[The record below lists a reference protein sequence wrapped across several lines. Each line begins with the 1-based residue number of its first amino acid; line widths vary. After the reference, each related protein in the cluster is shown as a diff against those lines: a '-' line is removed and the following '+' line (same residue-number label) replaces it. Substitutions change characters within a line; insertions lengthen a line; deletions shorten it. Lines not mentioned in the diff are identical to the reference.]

1 MTGKAT
7 WTARVTL
14 FCLVSLWRGTAEPV
28 SFSREVTPILERS
41 CVACHQ
47 PSKLKGGL
55 DVTTF
60 KAIGAGGKHGPV
72 LVAKA
77 ATTSRMVSQVKG
89 PKPEMPPEGKSLT
102 EAEIGVLER
111 WIAEGAVDD
120 TPVDTT
126 RTPAPI
132 RYEGRPVLTTLA
144 WSPDGKFLAVPGN
157 GEVFLISSDALVVT
171 FRLRGAASR
180 VESLAYSPDGLSLAV
195 AAGTPSRFGEL
206 QIWNPTTGEL
216 RKSVRVG
223 GDSLFGAAWS
233 PDGTRVVVG
242 GADRTVR
249 IIEVASGREWMRFD
263 QHTDWVF
270 GACFTH
276 DGSRVVSASRDR
288 SMKLIDAVTGRL
300 IDEVCRPNEP
310 LLGLLLHPKDDV
322 VAAIG
327 GEYRIRVY
335 KAIPKPENQDP
346 NADPNFV
353 REYDGY
359 EGGTTAAAYSGDGKW
374 IATAGATAGEV
385 RVHEATTSRRKAVL
399 RGHEGVVFGLAFS
412 PDGRRLASAGEEGL
426 VRVFDWEKEALIAV
440 FDPVPRPSGP

>member
-1 MTGKAT
+1 MSGWVT
-7 WTARVTL
+7 WTSRVML
-14 FCLVSLWRGTAEPV
+14 FGLVSIWGVTAEPV

-72 LVAKA
+72 LVARA

-89 PKPEMPPEGKSLT
+89 SKPEMPPEGKPLT
-102 EAEIGVLER
+102 EAEIRVLER

-120 TPVDTT
+120 TPVASA
-126 RTPAPI
+126 RTLSPI

-157 GEVFLISSDALVVT
+157 GEVFLISSDDLVVK
-171 FRLRGAASR
+171 FRLRGAAAR
-180 VESLAYSPDGLSLAV
+180 IESLAFSPDGSSLAV

-206 QIWNPTTGEL
+206 QIWNSTTGEL
-216 RKSVRVG
+216 RQSVRVG
-223 GDSLFGAAWS
+223 GDSIFGAAWS

-249 IIEVASGREWMRFD
+249 VIEVASGREVMRFD

-288 SMKLIDAVTGRL
+288 SMKLIEVATGHL

-310 LLGLLLHPKDDV
+310 LLGVLLHPKEDV

-327 GEYRIRVY
+327 GEYRIRVF
-335 KAIPKPENQDP
+335 KAIPKPDNQDP
-346 NADPNFV
+346 NADPNYL

-359 EGGTTAAAYSGDGKW
+359 EGGITAAAYSVDGKW
-374 IATAGATAGEV
+374 IATAGATPGEV
-385 RVHEATTSRRKAVL
+385 RVHDAKTSARKATL
-399 RGHEGVVFGLAFS
+399 RGQDGVVFGLAFS

-426 VRVFDWEKEALIAV
+426 VRVFEWEKEALIAIL
-440 FDPVPRPSGP
+440 DPTAACRQD